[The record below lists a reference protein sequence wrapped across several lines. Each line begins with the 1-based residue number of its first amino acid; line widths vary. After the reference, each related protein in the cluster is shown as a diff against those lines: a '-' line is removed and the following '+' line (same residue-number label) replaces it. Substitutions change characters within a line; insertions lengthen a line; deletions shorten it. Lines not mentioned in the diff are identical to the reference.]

1 MASKAI
7 NLPSNIDKDKLL
19 EKLKHEKKVALKYQ
33 KRRHKPWNEIYELYR
48 NIIRTNRLT
57 QRQAI
62 NIPLMK
68 ETIKTIGSKINED
81 TDIRLEDKA
90 GDLDKEIIVN
100 AIWNASAEADSFELL
115 DRVDKKQEQL
125 YGRSHFV
132 LNVDPTKDIP
142 VTIGVKDV
150 YELLVDPK
158 TKPWDID
165 TARYTVETNIY
176 KPLDEVLTSSKYDGE
191 AKGKLKQS
199 YDKKNAA
206 GRTDAYKRQLRDQ
219 NERLQSLGIENIAD
233 LEGYDK
239 IVALDGHITYLWD
252 KQLKEYQR
260 YYVLVANE
268 EIILRADTLLNTI
281 GVDFLPYEGW
291 ADDLEITDY
300 WSDGTGDLIL
310 VPNKTINTWISQY
323 MENRT
328 LRSFGMNY
336 YDSTVEGFSPTTF
349 QPRPWGWYPLPGKP
363 SDMFQNVEIP
373 QLDGTLEDIQFIV
386 NLAEKASATGAIDKG
401 AVEDV
406 KRTLGEIEIAVGN
419 AMRRTNDMAVYYEH
433 ARKRLVDKWYK
444 MLEANVPEGK
454 KLKLYKKS
462 LDGRIQENEVGRDQW
477 VSDKGY
483 SISITNKGQR
493 LAEGIDEVQRL
504 KVVQAEFPNNGALRK
519 AIQKR
524 LIGMVDLTPQEVAEI
539 QEEEA
544 RNIEQGLIAN
554 YTAAGQQ
561 GQGGNGTAV
570 AQPATNSAEAAAAQ
584 FARAGVNGG
593 GAGA

>member
-1 MASKAI
+1 MATKPI
-7 NLPSNIDKDKLL
+7 NLPSNIDSEKLL

-33 KRRHKPWNEIYELYR
+33 KRRHKAWNEIYELYR

-68 ETIKTIGSKINED
+68 ETVKTIGSKINED
-81 TDIRLEDKA
+81 TDIRLEDKG

-100 AIWNASAEADSFELL
+100 ALWNRSAEDNSFPLL

-132 LNVDPTKDIP
+132 LNIDTTKDIP

-176 KPLDEVLTSSKYDGE
+176 KPLDEILTSDKYDGA
-191 AKGKLKQS
+191 AKGKLKTS
-199 YDKKNAA
+199 YEKRNGA
-206 GRTDAYKRQLRDQ
+206 GRSDAYKRQMRDQ
-219 NERLQSLGIENIAD
+219 NERLQSLGIEDIAD

-239 IVALDGHITYLWD
+239 IVSLDGHITYLWD
-252 KQLKEYQR
+252 KQQRQYQR
-260 YYVLVANE
+260 YYVLIANE
-268 EIILRADTLLNTI
+268 EVILQADTLLNVL

-336 YDSTVEGFSPTTF
+336 YDASIEGFTPATF
-349 QPRPWGWYPLPGKP
+349 QPRPWGWYPLPAKP
-363 SDMFQNVEIP
+363 SEVFQNVEIP

-419 AMRRTNDMAVYYEH
+419 AMRRTNDMALYYES
-433 ARKRLVDKWYK
+433 ARKRLVGKWYR

-454 KLKLYKKS
+454 KLKLYKKA
-462 LDGRIQENEVGRDQW
+462 LDGRIQENEIGRDQW

-483 SISITNKGQR
+483 EINITNKGQR
-493 LAEGIDEVQRL
+493 LTESIDEIQRL
-504 KVVQAEFPNNGALRK
+504 KVVQAEFPNNQALRK

-539 QEEEA
+539 QDEEA
-544 RNIEQGLIAN
+544 KNIEQGLVAN
-554 YTAAGQQ
+554 YTAAGQ
-561 GQGGNGTAV
+561 GGAGGA
-570 AQPATNSAEAAAAQ
+570 PAAPAGGGAEAAIQQYAA
-584 FARAGVNGG
+584 A
-593 GAGA
+593 GAGR